1 MKKQLKVAIIGST
14 GMGGKMLTDILL
26 KRGHIVTGVA
36 IDADKEPNK
45 PNLINK
51 KVDVFNVD
59 QLADAIA
66 DQDVVVSAFSGGHQ
80 VDLGVY
86 YRQVEGTRTIK
97 KAFKMVH
104 GKYLI
109 YIGGAAS
116 LYVAPGVQM
125 FDDPKFPKWYYGIMP
140 PQHLRWLASITQK
153 DFFIDAAKRKENG
166 ELGIYDEDKKLE
178 EDVKDWTKVPLLEG
192 CRLALEMFESDHS
205 FNWSFLSPAWLYR
218 PGEATGKYELGEEF
232 MIMKHGVPSGISL
245 PDLQLAVADEVE
257 NQALIGKHWTV
268 SSVDGLVNGNFE
280 G

>member
-1 MKKQLKVAIIGST
+1 MTKQLKVAIIGST

-26 KRGHIVTGVA
+26 KRGHQVTGIA
-36 IDADKEPNK
+36 IDADKAAAK
-45 PNLINK
+45 PGLTNR
-51 KVDVFNVD
+51 KVDVFDVD
-59 QLADAIA
+59 ALADVI
-66 DQDVVVSAFSGGHQ
+66 DGHDVVVSAFSGGHQ

-86 YRQVEGTRTIK
+86 YRQLEGTRTIK
-97 KAFKMVH
+97 RAFKQVH

-116 LYVAPGVQM
+116 LYVAPNVQM

-153 DFFIDAAKRKENG
+153 DFFIDAAKRKESG
-166 ELGIYDEDKKLE
+166 ELGPYEEDKVLE

-192 CRLALEMFESDHS
+192 CRLALELFEADHS

-218 PGEATGKYELGEEF
+218 PGDATGHYELGEEF
-232 MIMKHGVPSGISL
+232 MIMKHGIPSGIAL
-245 PDLQLAVADEVE
+245 PDLQLAVADEIE

-268 SSVDGLVNGNFE
+268 SSVDGTVSGRFDA
-280 G
+280 